1 MTNLALFQMLKDT
14 KLNDNLE
21 LSIDQKASTSSNLIT
36 EIDTL
41 VGLVENKAMDF
52 EVKFV
57 IDYSKDNYHISLIL
71 KDTDE
76 FNDKVLIFM
85 DLDNKII
92 NTHSSLYDFKEIA
105 NVFWIMYS
113 RIASNYLDFI
123 TAGIYGR
130 STIYASSNNN
140 STSSGI
146 KN

>member
-85 DLDNKII
+85 DLDNKIK

-123 TAGIYGR
+123 TAGIYG
-130 STIYASSNNN
+130 
-140 STSSGI
+140 
-146 KN
+146 

>member
-1 MTNLALFQMLKDT
+1 MTNLALFQMLRDT
-14 KLNDNLE
+14 KLNDNIE

-123 TAGIYGR
+123 TAGIYG
-130 STIYASSNNN
+130 
-140 STSSGI
+140 
-146 KN
+146 

>member
-14 KLNDNLE
+14 KLNDNIE

-57 IDYSKDNYHISLIL
+57 IDCGKDNYHISLIL

-85 DLDNKII
+85 DLDNKIK

-123 TAGIYGR
+123 AAGIYG
-130 STIYASSNNN
+130 
-140 STSSGI
+140 
-146 KN
+146 

>member
-123 TAGIYGR
+123 TAGIYGWN
-130 STIYASSNNN
+130 TIYASSNNN

>member
-14 KLNDNLE
+14 KLNYNIE

-123 TAGIYGR
+123 TAGIYG
-130 STIYASSNNN
+130 
-140 STSSGI
+140 
-146 KN
+146 

>member
-14 KLNDNLE
+14 KLNDNIE

-85 DLDNKII
+85 DLDNKIK

-123 TAGIYGR
+123 TAGIYG
-130 STIYASSNNN
+130 
-140 STSSGI
+140 
-146 KN
+146 

>member
-21 LSIDQKASTSSNLIT
+21 LSIDQKASTSSNLIK

-123 TAGIYGR
+123 TAGIYG
-130 STIYASSNNN
+130 
-140 STSSGI
+140 
-146 KN
+146 

>member
-1 MTNLALFQMLKDT
+1 MTNLALFQMLRDT
-14 KLNDNLE
+14 KLNDNIE

-85 DLDNKII
+85 DLDNKIK

-123 TAGIYGR
+123 TAGIYG
-130 STIYASSNNN
+130 
-140 STSSGI
+140 
-146 KN
+146 

>member
-123 TAGIYGR
+123 TAGIYGWN
-130 STIYASSNNN
+130 TIYASSNNN

-146 KN
+146 EN

>member
-1 MTNLALFQMLKDT
+1 MTNLALFQMLRDT
-14 KLNDNLE
+14 KLNDNIE

-57 IDYSKDNYHISLIL
+57 IDYGKDNYHISLIL

-85 DLDNKII
+85 DLDNKIK

-123 TAGIYGR
+123 TAGIYG
-130 STIYASSNNN
+130 
-140 STSSGI
+140 
-146 KN
+146 

>member
-1 MTNLALFQMLKDT
+1 MTNLALFQMLRDT
-14 KLNDNLE
+14 KLNDNIE
-21 LSIDQKASTSSNLIT
+21 LSMDQKASTSSNLIT

-85 DLDNKII
+85 DLDNKIK

-123 TAGIYGR
+123 TAGIYG
-130 STIYASSNNN
+130 
-140 STSSGI
+140 
-146 KN
+146 

>member
-21 LSIDQKASTSSNLIT
+21 LSIDQKASISSNLIT

-123 TAGIYGR
+123 TAGIYG
-130 STIYASSNNN
+130 
-140 STSSGI
+140 
-146 KN
+146 